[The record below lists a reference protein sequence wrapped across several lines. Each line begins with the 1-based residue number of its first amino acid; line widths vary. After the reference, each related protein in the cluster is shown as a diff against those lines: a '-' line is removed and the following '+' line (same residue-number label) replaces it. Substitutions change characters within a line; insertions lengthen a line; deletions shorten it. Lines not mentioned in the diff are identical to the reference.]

1 MMLTGSCHCGGTKF
15 EVTEAPAS
23 VTRCTCSICAKRGAL
38 WAYYD
43 VKDFTRTT
51 PRDTVATYRWQTR
64 LVAHN
69 FCPTCGC
76 GTFTET
82 PDWST
87 GKADFDNPRIAV
99 NARLF
104 DEFDLDAVPVETI
117 DGKNL
122 W

>member
-1 MMLTGSCHCGGTKF
+1 MILKGSCHCGGTKF
-15 EVTEAPAS
+15 EVTEAPQT
-23 VTRCTCSICAKRGAL
+23 VTRCTCSICSKRGAL

-43 VKDFTRTT
+43 LAQFTLLT
-51 PRDTVATYRWQTR
+51 PRENIATYRWQSG
-64 LVAHN
+64 LVGHN
-69 FCPTCGC
+69 FCPICGC

-87 GKADFDNPRIAV
+87 GEANLDNPRVSI
-99 NARLF
+99 NAHLF
-104 DEFDLDAVPVETI
+104 DDFDLQAVPVEVI

>member
-1 MMLTGSCHCGGTKF
+1 MVLKGSCHCGGTTF
-15 EVTEAPAS
+15 EVAEAPET
-23 VTRCTCSICAKRGAL
+23 VTRCTCSLCSKRGAL

-43 VKDFTRTT
+43 RTKFKLLT
-51 PRDTVATYRWQTR
+51 SRESVATYRWRTR

-69 FCPTCGC
+69 FCPVCGC

-87 GKADFDNPRIAV
+87 GEPNFDNPRIAV
-99 NARLF
+99 NAHLF
-104 DEFDLDAVPVETI
+104 DDFDLEAVPVEVI

>member
-1 MMLTGSCHCGGTKF
+1 MTIKH
-15 EVTEAPAS
+15 
-23 VTRCTCSICAKRGAL
+23 
-38 WAYYD
+38 
-43 VKDFTRTT
+43 
-51 PRDTVATYRWQTR
+51 
-64 LVAHN
+64 H
-69 FCPTCGC
+69 FCPVCGC

-87 GKADFDNPRIAV
+87 GEPNFDNPKISV

-104 DEFDLDAVPVETI
+104 DDFDFGQVEVVVI

>member
-1 MMLTGSCHCGGTKF
+1 MRLRGSCHCGGTKF
-15 EVTEAPAS
+15 EVSEVPAT
-23 VTRCTCSICAKRGAL
+23 VTRCTCSLCSKRGAL

-43 VKDFTRTT
+43 AAAFTLLT
-51 PRDTVATYRWQTR
+51 PKENTAAYRWNTK
-64 LVAHN
+64 LAAHN
-69 FCPTCGC
+69 FCPVCGC

-87 GKADFDNPRIAV
+87 GEPDFNKPRIAI

-104 DEFDLDAVPVETI
+104 DDFDLEAVPVEVI